1 MRINDLFDKIY
12 LINMDKDK
20 DRLEHMLNR
29 FKEWSIEDYQ
39 RIQGGGVFTEIP
51 EGICRNFSYDTPGYA
66 LGSADCRHS
75 HLAAIR
81 DANIH

>member
-39 RIQGGGVFTEIP
+39 RIQGGGYLQRFQKVFVVIFLMT
-51 EGICRNFSYDTPGYA
+51 
-66 LGSADCRHS
+66 
-75 HLAAIR
+75 HL
-81 DANIH
+81 DML